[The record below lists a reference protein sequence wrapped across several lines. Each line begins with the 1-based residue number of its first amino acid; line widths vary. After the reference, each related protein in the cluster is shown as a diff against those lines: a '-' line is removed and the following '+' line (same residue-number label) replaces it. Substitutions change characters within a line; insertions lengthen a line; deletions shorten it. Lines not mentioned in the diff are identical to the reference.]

1 MKKIELS
8 EVRHIANLAK
18 LKFNEDEE
26 LKMQEDLSNILSY
39 MEVLENI
46 DTSNVEI
53 NEILST
59 NMNVMREDKE
69 VKFENVDK
77 ILENSNKIDRFIVIP
92 E

>member
-26 LKMQEDLSNILSY
+26 LKMQEDLSNILGY

>member
-59 NMNVMREDKE
+59 NMNVMRGDKE
-69 VKFENVDK
+69 IKFENVDK

>member
-69 VKFENVDK
+69 IKFENVDK

>member
-1 MKKIELS
+1 
-8 EVRHIANLAK
+8 
-18 LKFNEDEE
+18 
-26 LKMQEDLSNILSY
+26 MQEDLSNILSY

-69 VKFENVDK
+69 IKFENVDK

>member
-26 LKMQEDLSNILSY
+26 LKMQEDLSNILGY

-69 VKFENVDK
+69 IKFENVDK

>member
-69 VKFENVDK
+69 IKFENVDK
-77 ILENSNKIDRFIVIP
+77 ILKNSNKIDKFIVIP

>member
-69 VKFENVDK
+69 IKFENVDK
-77 ILENSNKIDRFIVIP
+77 ILKNSNKIDRFIVIP